1 MGEGGRDLGR
11 LRQQV
16 VEAFWE
22 AFPPLWGQIRAHI
35 RRQAVERYGITVEQ
49 FHILRHIRKGYRSVR
64 ELAEV
69 KGISRAAV
77 SQAVDALVNRGLVTR
92 RPDPA
97 DRRRVQLELTPEG
110 HALLEA
116 LFQEASLW
124 LQERLAPLRR
134 RELQSLLLALEILRR
149 IGTHEGDL

>member
-1 MGEGGRDLGR
+1 
-11 LRQQV
+11 V

-49 FHILRHIRKGYRSVR
+49 FYILRHIHKCYRSVH
-64 ELAEV
+64 ELAGV

-77 SQAVDALVNRGLVTR
+77 SQAVDALVSRGLVTR
-92 RPDPA
+92 RPDPV
-97 DRRRVQLELTPEG
+97 DRRRVQLELILEG

-124 LQERLAPLRR
+124 LQERLAPLP
-134 RELQSLLLALEILRR
+134 REELESLLFALKILRR
-149 IGTHEGDL
+149 ISAHAGDF